1 MTDLIHIIILSVIQG
16 VTEFLPISSSA
27 HLILIPAILGWD
39 QQGILLEVSMHFGS
53 LIAISVYYFKNL
65 EVFRNVHTSN
75 NYIGIEKL
83 TIGSLPVLFC
93 GYFFHDFISNN
104 LRSVEIIGIFTILVA
119 LLLLFLCVFYYH

>member
-83 TIGSLPVLFC
+83 TIGSLPVYFWLF
-93 GYFFHDFISNN
+93 FS
-104 LRSVEIIGIFTILVA
+104 
-119 LLLLFLCVFYYH
+119 